1 MLSLSLSRACRGEA
15 CSDTDNLH
23 SPFDKLRVT
32 PATSYEFVMFRGRIG
47 TDGWVGTDFKSVPTG
62 SQTGIHLKEINDMGK
77 ILDWEALKNEVEDRR
92 RRGERIA
99 FTNGCFDILHVGHV
113 RYLEEAR
120 RTGDLLILA
129 LNSDL
134 SVRAIKGEKRPLVP
148 ERERAEVVAS
158 LAAVDYVTLFD
169 ETTPL
174 KLIEYL
180 RPDCLVKGADWKEEA
195 VVGGDAVRSWGGR
208 VLLVP
213 VVEGASTTNIVEKIR
228 QVYGEG

>member
-1 MLSLSLSRACRGEA
+1 
-15 CSDTDNLH
+15 
-23 SPFDKLRVT
+23 
-32 PATSYEFVMFRGRIG
+32 
-47 TDGWVGTDFKSVPTG
+47 
-62 SQTGIHLKEINDMGK
+62 MGK
-77 ILDWEALKNEVEDRR
+77 ILDWEALKSEVELRR
-92 RRGERIA
+92 SRGEKIA

-158 LAAVDYVTLFD
+158 LASVDYVTIFN
-169 ETTPL
+169 EETPL

-180 RPDCLVKGADWKEEA
+180 RPDSLVKGGDWKEEA
-195 VVGGDAVRSWGGR
+195 VVGGDSVRSWGGR
-208 VLLVP
+208 VVLVP

-228 QVYGEG
+228 QVYGAG